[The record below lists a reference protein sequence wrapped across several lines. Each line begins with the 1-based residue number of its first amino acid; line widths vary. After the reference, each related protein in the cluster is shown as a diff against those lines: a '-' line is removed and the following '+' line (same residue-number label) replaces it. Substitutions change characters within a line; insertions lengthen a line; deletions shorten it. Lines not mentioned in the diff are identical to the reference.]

1 MKNSIRTAQEIER
14 SITKKPRKMAK
25 LLKIEKNKGQNTYF
39 NEIEKEINAFF
50 VNKLLIEEIDTLLVE
65 LKELEKKI
73 NEILDGLLLFYKEKK
88 YLFELTVEFFIN
100 MYLEIITSFWN
111 NNNKTLDNE
120 KIIKLSMVLFDF
132 GDSITKFKID
142 DENIYKNAN
151 ELIKIYIKKIYNQL
165 R

>member
-1 MKNSIRTAQEIER
+1 
-14 SITKKPRKMAK
+14 MAK

-165 R
+165 MF

>member
-1 MKNSIRTAQEIER
+1 
-14 SITKKPRKMAK
+14 MAK

-39 NEIEKEINAFF
+39 NEIEKNAFF

>member
-1 MKNSIRTAQEIER
+1 
-14 SITKKPRKMAK
+14 MAK